1 MQDGS
6 CRCSSA
12 PGRRHGPTV
21 AVPAVRR
28 RLSSL
33 GQYGRVTTHDYTLT
47 VTWTGN
53 RGPGTNGTYGCARG
67 HVISAAG
74 KPGLPG
80 SSDPSF
86 LGDATR

>member
-1 MQDGS
+1 M
-6 CRCSSA
+6 
-12 PGRRHGPTV
+12 
-21 AVPAVRR
+21 
-28 RLSSL
+28 
-33 GQYGRVTTHDYTLT
+33 TTHDYTLT